1 MHLQKEVVPSSSFTK
16 TLMHLWFLSA
26 CSEGKDKATGF
37 DQRVNLVMI
46 SFLNY
51 WTIKNACD
59 VWTIEFTVFSVKLT
73 ELAKA
78 VKMSDVCKIVQ
89 AIFGSSTYNY
99 L

>member
-1 MHLQKEVVPSSSFTK
+1 MHL
-16 TLMHLWFLSA
+16 LSA

-46 SFLNY
+46 SFWNY

-59 VWTIEFTVFSVKLT
+59 VWTIGFTEFSVKLT

-78 VKMSDVCKIVQ
+78 VKMSDECKVVWT
-89 AIFGSSTYNY
+89 IFGSSAYNY